1 MTIETNFN
9 LNEEVYVLKNE
20 KIHFVKIVKIN
31 IQFGNLIIQSVDKR
45 IYGGAT
51 PMQYV
56 SYRVRYQSGGEE
68 EFPENR
74 LYTTKQA
81 LINSL

>member
-9 LNEEVYVLKNE
+9 LNENVYLLKNE

-31 IQFGNLIIQSVDKR
+31 IQYGNKIASVDKR
-45 IYGGAT
+45 TYGGAT

-56 SYRVRYQSGGEE
+56 SYRVRYESGGEE

-74 LYTTKQA
+74 LFTTKQA

>member
-9 LNEEVYVLKNE
+9 LNENVYLLKNE

-31 IQFGNLIIQSVDKR
+31 IQFGNNIECVDNR
-45 IYGGAT
+45 SYCRAT
-51 PMQYV
+51 PTQYV
-56 SYRVRYQSGGEE
+56 SYRVRYESGGEE
-68 EFPENR
+68 NFPENR
-74 LYTTKQA
+74 LFATKQE

>member
-9 LNEEVYVLKNE
+9 LNENVYLLKNE
-20 KIHFVKIVKIN
+20 KIHCVKIVKIN
-31 IQFGNLIIQSVDKR
+31 IQYGYNIETIENHR
-45 IYGGAT
+45 YGGSI

-68 EFPENR
+68 FPQNR